1 MTEVPKIVVGRLRAA
16 ALEHAASEPG
26 HPDPDLLTAF
36 AEQALSAAERDG
48 VLAHLAL
55 CGDCR
60 EVVALAVPAAEIVAT
75 PVAAEAP
82 AVPATVS
89 RAGAPAPHKLFAWP
103 TLRWAALAAG
113 VAVAAS
119 VLLMH
124 PGKLNQATLPSVNSP
139 VAKIEQ
145 PASSQQIPAPPTNQ
159 FTEFAQTDEARSRAK
174 SPLSKKVV
182 AGEQAVTVVTAEQA
196 ARAKQGVL
204 LAENK
209 LDIRRGE
216 RPGDEKDAAF
226 ADKPA
231 PGPTTGAAAVG
242 GASGQ
247 PIPGSVSEMVEVT
260 AASPAVQTE
269 TSTEDL
275 AMVRNNARAVEK
287 AKPAVTTEAGQLQST
302 VSSAAISELPL
313 SGRNFESL
321 VTLSPTWTIKAGVLR
336 KSVDS
341 GKSWQDALRADHPLR
356 CYASHNQDVWAG
368 GKAGTLFHSVDGG
381 VTWVPVQPSVNG
393 QGLSSDITRIDLRGN
408 DLRSD
413 AHSAART
420 DARSDAHVLLD
431 IVLTTRTHEIW
442 TSSDAGKTW
451 EKK

>member
-1 MTEVPKIVVGRLRAA
+1 MTEVPKIVVDRLRAA

-60 EVVALAVPAAEIVAT
+60 EVVALARPPAETAAAPI
-75 PVAAEAP
+75 AAEAR
-82 AVPATVS
+82 AVTATFS

-113 VAVAAS
+113 IAVAAS

-145 PASSQQIPAPPTNQ
+145 PASSQQIPAPSTNQ
-159 FTEFAQTDEARSRAK
+159 LTEFARTREARSEPK
-174 SPLSKKVV
+174 SPSLKK
-182 AGEQAVTVVTAEQA
+182 EMSEPAVTVVAPETV

-204 LAENK
+204 LAQNK
-209 LDIRRGE
+209 PDIRRDDG
-216 RPGDEKDAAF
+216 KDAAF

-231 PGPTTGAAAVG
+231 PGLTTGAAAVG

-247 PIPGSVSEMVEVT
+247 PIPGSVSEVVEVT
-260 AASPAVQTE
+260 AASPTVQAE
-269 TSTEDL
+269 VSSEDRL
-275 AMVRNNARAVEK
+275 TTRNAAPAVEK

-302 VSSAAISELPL
+302 VSSAAISELPIN
-313 SGRNFESL
+313 GRNFESL
-321 VTLSPTWTIKAGVLR
+321 VTLGPTWTIKAGVLR

-341 GKSWQDALRADHPLR
+341 GQSWQNALRADHPLR
-356 CYASHNQDVWAG
+356 CYASHNQEVWAG

-381 VTWVPVQPSVNG
+381 VTWVRVQPSVNG
-393 QGLSSDITRIDLRGN
+393 HGLSSDINRIDLRG
-408 DLRSD
+408 DELRGDVRSTARSNTTRDVRGD
-413 AHSAART
+413 AHGPT
-420 DARSDAHVLLD
+420 E
-431 IVLTTRTHEIW
+431 IVLTTRNHETW
-442 TSSDAGKTW
+442 SSSDSGRTW
-451 EKK
+451 TTK